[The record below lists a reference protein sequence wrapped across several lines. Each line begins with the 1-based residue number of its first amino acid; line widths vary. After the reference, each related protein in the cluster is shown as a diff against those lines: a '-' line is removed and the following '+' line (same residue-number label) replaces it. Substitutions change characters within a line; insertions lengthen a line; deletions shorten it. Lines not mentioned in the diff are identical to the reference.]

1 MTIFRFE
8 PAKEVENL
16 SKRMRKFMD
25 EFPEGI
31 SFEVGGFNPKLDLA
45 EDENNIIINVELPGI
60 LKENVKLS
68 VQDNIL
74 TIKGEKK
81 KNIEDEKVNY
91 FRSERVFGAFSR
103 SIELPVD
110 VDVDNISAKF
120 ENGVL
125 FILLAK
131 TQKTTKEKTIEIK

>member
-16 SKRMRKFMD
+16 SKRMKKFID

-31 SFEVGGFNPKLDLA
+31 SFEVGGFNPRLDLA
-45 EDENNIIINVELPGI
+45 EDDTKIYVYVELPGVS
-60 LKENVKLS
+60 KENVKLS
-68 VQDNIL
+68 LQDNIL

-81 KNIEDEKVNY
+81 KEIEDEKINY
-91 FRSERVFGAFSR
+91 FRSERIFGAFSR
-103 SIELPVD
+103 AIELPVE
-110 VDVDNISAKF
+110 VDMDNVSAKF

-125 FILLAK
+125 YIELPKVQKAK
-131 TQKTTKEKTIEIK
+131 KEKTIEIK